1 MNYYLLVFSF
11 QVIFNV
17 LKVLEIRFTYQEKI
31 PSLLIN
37 SVLINL
43 VSLASVYYS
52 LDRLFEQDWWI
63 ILAYTSGS
71 VCGKWIGMHSKWW
84 LPKKIKKKHG
94 RH

>member
-1 MNYYLLVFSF
+1 MDYYLLVFSF
-11 QVIFNV
+11 QVIFNI
-17 LKVLEIRFTYQEKI
+17 LKVLEITFTYKEKI
-31 PSLLIN
+31 PSLLVN

-71 VCGKWIGMHSKWW
+71 VLGKWIGMNTRWW
-84 LPKKIKKKHG
+84 FPKKINKTWKK
-94 RH
+94 